1 MCAGKLNLRF
11 PVEVDIAFETPDL
24 DLPGIGVTVIVT
36 LYNYRSLISSALDSV
51 FGQTHQNIELIVVD
65 DHSSDES
72 AIIAG
77 RWFEEHQRRFSRAKI
92 LRHRANYG
100 LAQSRNTA
108 FENSAN
114 EFIFVLDAD
123 NEIYPEAI
131 EKLLKACINAKSE
144 AAYSQLEY
152 FGEQS
157 GIGSADVWD
166 KNAFLRGNY
175 VDAMA
180 LIRKSAWSEVGGY
193 SHFEISGWEDYDLW
207 CKFIEHGFKG
217 TYVPEILCR
226 YRIHQSSMINIETR
240 PNAAMVMSEM
250 MFRHPW
256 LELGLEIQAGSEG
269 VFLAAPQIPRES
281 AGQGPAA
288 VESS

>member
-1 MCAGKLNLRF
+1 MCAGKLTLHF
-11 PVEVDIAFETPDL
+11 PIEVDVAFETQGL
-24 DLPGIGVTVIVT
+24 DFPGIGVTVIIT
-36 LYNYRSLISSALDSV
+36 LYNYARLVTGALDSV
-51 FGQTHQNIELIVVD
+51 FDQTHQNIELIVVD
-65 DHSSDES
+65 DDSSDES
-72 AIIAG
+72 AVIAG
-77 RWFEEHQRRFSRAKI
+77 QWFEEHHKRFSRAKI

-108 FENSAN
+108 FENTAN
-114 EFIFVLDAD
+114 EFVFVLDAD

-131 EKLLKACINAKSE
+131 EKLLRACISAKCE
-144 AAYSQLEY
+144 VAYSQLEY
-152 FGEQS
+152 FGEES
-157 GIGSADVWD
+157 GIGSADVWER
-166 KNAFLRGNY
+166 NAFLRGNY

-207 CKFIEHGFKG
+207 CKFIEHDFRG

-226 YRIHQSSMINIETR
+226 YRVHRSSMINIETR

-256 LELGLEIQAGSEG
+256 LELGLDIHAGSEG
-269 VFLAAPQIPRES
+269 AFLAVPQMPHES
-281 AGQGPAA
+281 AG
-288 VESS
+288 

>member
-1 MCAGKLNLRF
+1 LRF
-11 PVEVDIAFETPDL
+11 PIEVDIAFETQGL
-24 DLPGIGVTVIVT
+24 DLPGIGVTVIIT
-36 LYNYRSLISSALDSV
+36 LYNYARLITGALDSV
-51 FGQTHQNIELIVVD
+51 FGQTYQNIELVVVD
-65 DHSSDES
+65 DHSSDDS
-72 AIIAG
+72 ATIAG
-77 RWFEEHQRRFSRAKI
+77 RWFKEHHRRFSRAKI
-92 LRHRANYG
+92 LHHRANYG

-131 EKLLKACINAKSE
+131 EKLLRACINAKSE

-152 FGEQS
+152 FGEES
-157 GIGSADVWD
+157 GIGNADVWER
-166 KNAFLRGNY
+166 NAFLRGNY

-180 LIRKSAWSEVGGY
+180 LIRKSAWSDVGGY
-193 SHFEISGWEDYDLW
+193 SHFEIAGWEDYDLW
-207 CKFIEHGFKG
+207 CKFIEHDFKG
-217 TYVPEILCR
+217 TYIPEILCR
-226 YRIHQSSMINIETR
+226 YRVHQSSMINIETR

-256 LELGLEIQAGSEG
+256 LELGLDVEAASGG
-269 VFLAAPQIPRES
+269 TFLAVPQIPPEC
-281 AGQGPAA
+281 AAQEPTA

>member
-1 MCAGKLNLRF
+1 MTLRF
-11 PVEVDIAFETPDL
+11 PIEVDTAFETQGPDFT
-24 DLPGIGVTVIVT
+24 GIGVTVIIT
-36 LYNYRSLISSALDSV
+36 LYNYARLVTGALDSV
-51 FGQTHQNIELIVVD
+51 CEQTHQNIELIVVD
-65 DHSSDES
+65 DHSLDES
-72 AIIAG
+72 AIVAG
-77 RWFEEHQRRFSRAKI
+77 RWLEGRHRRFSRAKI

-108 FENSAN
+108 FENAAN
-114 EFIFVLDAD
+114 EFVFVLDAD

-131 EKLLKACINAKSE
+131 EKLLRACTNAKSE

-152 FGEQS
+152 FGEEC
-157 GIGSADVWD
+157 GIGTADVWER
-166 KNAFLRGNY
+166 NAFLRGNY

-207 CKFIEHGFKG
+207 CKFIEHDFKG

-226 YRIHQSSMINIETR
+226 YRVHRSSMINRETR
-240 PNAAMVMSEM
+240 PNADLVTSEM

-256 LELGLEIQAGSEG
+256 LELGLDVEAISEG
-269 VFLAAPQIPRES
+269 AAPAMPEIGPER
-281 AGQGPAA
+281 AGQAPRT
-288 VESS
+288 VEGS